1 MTLVV
6 PDVNVLIHAFR
17 TDTAD
22 HETYAEWL
30 AAAVSDDQLG
40 IADTIT
46 SGFVRIVTHPRIFAE
61 PTPTLAALEFIDAIA
76 ARPRATWLHQGAE
89 PWHRLRQI
97 ARDDSGVRGNLVPDA
112 HIAALCLSNGA
123 HLATRDRG
131 FARFPGLRF
140 FDPAE

>member
-6 PDVNVLIHAFR
+6 PDVNILIHAFR
-17 TDTAD
+17 TDTAG
-22 HETYAEWL
+22 HETYATWL
-30 AAAVSDDQLG
+30 RTTMRDGRLG
-40 IADTIT
+40 IADTIAT
-46 SGFVRIVTHPRIFAE
+46 GFVRIVTHPRIFAE

-76 ARPRATWLHQGAE
+76 ARPRASWLHQGAE
-89 PWHRLRQI
+89 PWQHLGQI

-140 FDPAE
+140 FDPAA